1 MTKSKFKI
9 SFIVT
14 TRNDNH
20 GLNLNKRT
28 KLFLDNWINKIKK
41 NKFKYELIIIEWNN
55 IRKKKNFYLNFLN
68 KKKYKNLPI
77 RIITVPSKFHNIL
90 KNSDKIGLYQMI
102 AKNVGARRA
111 RGEYVL
117 FTNIDILFSTSVLRE
132 INEID
137 SKNNKIFYRAIRYD
151 ISLDYKKRL
160 DFNSLDKF
168 VVKINYQNSTKIIG
182 KSSLYYFQLYLKQ
195 KINLLINF
203 KLYKFIFYCFYN
215 NKIFQVLKICNNQS
229 IFNNACGD
237 FQLIKKKK
245 FFDLGGYY
253 EYQGYS
259 WNIDTLL
266 MWQAYLKGFQFKTLH
281 GKIFHMNHSDGS
293 GFNYGS
299 KNLFERLKKSK
310 IFYIDNFQLYKLILK
325 LKNTKLNNKNWGFK
339 NSKFPIRK
347 L

>member
-1 MTKSKFKI
+1 MAKNKLKI

-28 KLFLDNWINKIKK
+28 KLFLDNWINNVKK
-41 NKFKYELIIIEWNN
+41 NKFKYELIIVEWNN
-55 IRKKKNFYLNFLN
+55 IKKKKNFFFNFLN
-68 KKKYKNLPI
+68 KKKYKKLPI
-77 RIITVPSKFHNIL
+77 KIITVPNKFHNIL
-90 KNSDKIGLYQMI
+90 ENSDKIGLYQMI

-111 RGEYVL
+111 SGEYLL
-117 FTNIDILFSTSVLRE
+117 FTNIDILFSTSILKQ
-132 INEID
+132 INEIN
-137 SKNNKIFYRAIRYD
+137 SKNKKIFYRAIRYD
-151 ISLDYKKRL
+151 VSLNYNKSL
-160 DFNSLDKF
+160 NLNSLEKF
-168 VVKINYQNSTKIIG
+168 VVKINYKNNTKIIG
-182 KSSLYYFQLYLKQ
+182 KSSLYYFKLYLKQ
-195 KINLLINF
+195 KIKLLINF
-203 KLYKFIFYCFYN
+203 KLYKFMFYCFLN
-215 NKIFQVLKICNNQS
+215 NKIFQVIKIYNNKS

-237 FQLIKKKK
+237 FQLIKKEN
-245 FFDLGGYY
+245 FFQLDGYY

-266 MWQAYLKGFQFKTLH
+266 MWQAYLKGFKFKTLD

-310 IFYIDNFQLYKLILK
+310 IFYIDNFQLYKLIFK
-325 LKNTKLNNKNWGFK
+325 LKEKKLNDENWGFK
-339 NSKFPIRK
+339 NADFPTKK